1 MTAMQEFVVPKSI
14 PSIFAI
20 KVVPCFG
27 FSVAINYFSNRT
39 IRRGAVSLYGVKT
52 YEHFL

>member
-20 KVVPCFG
+20 KGVPYFE
-27 FSVAINYFSNRT
+27 FSVAIIYLSKLT
-39 IRRGAVSLYGVKT
+39 IRGSTVSLYGVKT